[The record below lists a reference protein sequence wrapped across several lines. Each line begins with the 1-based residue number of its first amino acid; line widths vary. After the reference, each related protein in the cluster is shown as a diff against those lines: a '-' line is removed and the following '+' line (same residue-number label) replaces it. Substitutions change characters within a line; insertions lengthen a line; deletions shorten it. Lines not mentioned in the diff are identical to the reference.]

1 VIEDVAIALGRAIDK
16 LLGDRTAIARFGWA
30 AVPMDDG
37 IVERIL
43 FTTRC
48 RVIASQEADEKIAK
62 FRIRIYDFETVVL
75 MVTSVALLLSVH
87 LPTPMT
93 IVTSI
98 VGIIY
103 SALIAWLKLRRS
115 PLFLQ

>member
-1 VIEDVAIALGRAIDK
+1 MFLKRRATCT
-16 LLGDRTAIARFGWA
+16 LH
-30 AVPMDDG
+30 
-37 IVERIL
+37 
-43 FTTRC
+43 
-48 RVIASQEADEKIAK
+48 IASQEADEKIAK
-62 FRIRIYDFETVVL
+62 FRIRIYDFETGAL

-103 SALIAWLKLRRS
+103 SALIAWLKRRRF